1 MKKLMLLLT
10 LMVFSIAL
18 SLLAHAASIVTDGL
32 VSYWTFDRDD
42 IIDVTVKDVW
52 GENDATIMGNPEI
65 VGGFVNQ
72 ALKFDGIDDF
82 VNLTTLGDFGS
93 QLGTSTFEA
102 WVKVGL
108 KEDWQALFKVIDSEC
123 IGWGIDFNWG
133 NNLFRRVENELL
145 LRDPNELL
153 KDIKENVTI
162 TYNVRNQYFHP
173 KWGKGCYP
181 RGYGGGRLK
190 RDEKWRHI
198 VFLIEVKDDVR
209 ETRFYIDGEQ
219 TSVEKLLT
227 DRGVYIPFTDP
238 IYLGAT
244 SVEGDP
250 RHFFEGAIDEVRI
263 YNRPLTKSE
272 VTRNFK
278 SNIGLSVEPTQK
290 LSTVWGALKKKL

>member
-1 MKKLMLLLT
+1 MKKLIYFVSVA
-10 LMVFSIAL
+10 VFIFTSTFN
-18 SLLAHAASIVTDGL
+18 AAGNIVTDGL
-32 VSYWTFDRDD
+32 VSYWTFNRQD
-42 IIDVTVKDVW
+42 IADNTVKDVW
-52 GENDATIMGNPEI
+52 GPNNGTI
-65 VGGFVNQ
+65 VGDPIIVPGRMGD
-72 ALKFDGIDDF
+72 ALEFDGIDDF

-108 KEDWQALFKVIDSEC
+108 KEEWQALFKVIDSEC

-133 NNLFRRVENELL
+133 NNLFRAAENELL

-219 TSVEKLLT
+219 TSVEKVLT